1 MTAPRIVYLNGAF
14 LPFEEARLPIM
25 ERGFLFADGI
35 YEVSA
40 VLDGRL
46 VDNAA
51 HLARLD
57 RSLAEIGIA
66 NPYDAGE
73 WERLETELVA
83 RNALSEGLV
92 YMQVTRGVHERDFAF
107 PPADTAPTVVM
118 FTQAKNVSRNPLA
131 EKGAAVVT
139 VEDLR
144 WKRRDIKSVA
154 LLAQVLA
161 KQAAAEAGVA
171 EAWMHE
177 DGFVT
182 EGSSSTAF
190 IITGDGEI
198 VTRPLSTA
206 LLPGITR
213 AAVLRLAEE
222 AGLRLS
228 ERPFSVEEAKGAQEA
243 FYTSA
248 SSFVMPVVSIDGRT
262 LGDGRPGPL
271 TRRLRDLYL
280 EMARAS

>member
-1 MTAPRIVYLNGAF
+1 MTTERIVYLNGEF
-14 LPFEEARLPIM
+14 LPFAQARIPIM
-25 ERGFLFADGI
+25 DRGFLFADGI

-40 VLDGRL
+40 VLGGRL

-57 RSLAEIGIA
+57 RSLGEIGIA
-66 NPYDAGE
+66 NPHDAAG
-73 WERLETELVA
+73 WERIETELVA
-83 RNALSEGLV
+83 RNGLAEGLV
-92 YMQVTRGVHERDFAF
+92 YMQVTRGVAERDFAF
-107 PPADTAPTVVM
+107 PAAGTAPTVVM
-118 FTQAKNVSRNPLA
+118 FTQAKSIVANPLA
-131 EKGAAVVT
+131 ERGAAIVT

-161 KQAAAEAGVA
+161 KQAAAQAGVA

-190 IITGDGEI
+190 IVTAGRRL
-198 VTRPLSTA
+198 VTRPLSRA

-213 AAVLRLAEE
+213 AAVLRLAAEQDLPVE
-222 AGLRLS
+222 
-228 ERPFSVEEAKGAQEA
+228 ERPFSVSEAREAVEA

-248 SSFVMPVVSIDGRT
+248 SAFVMPVVSIDGAPV
-262 LGDGRPGPL
+262 GEGVPGPL
-271 TRRLRDLYL
+271 ARRLRALYI
-280 EMARAS
+280 EMARAG